1 MDKEMQFVES
11 FEVSFRDY
19 LQLEIGLLIVYEPIY
34 LTLVRYVSRL
44 IMIGGL
50 ELVYSDLDTTDSA
63 KSDASTLDWPLFVN
77 INMFGKQHK
86 LCLQERMLPLL
97 YYTLNPPFIFSTL
110 HASLCLL
117 Y

>member
-1 MDKEMQFVES
+1 MMDKEMQFVES

-34 LTLVRYVSRL
+34 LTLIDHDWR
-44 IMIGGL
+44 IQDL

-63 KSDASTLDWPLFVN
+63 KSDVSTLDWPLFVN
-77 INMFGKQHK
+77 TNMFGKQHK